1 MKKSNDEQLRNFREK
16 INDMDRLVENFFI
29 DEMKRVEKTS
39 QELIVLLSQLNSKI
53 LKLISM
59 YQQKFKEEFIAVK
72 ENYERFQDEIHNR
85 KFFYLFSTK

>member
-1 MKKSNDEQLRNFREK
+1 
-16 INDMDRLVENFFI
+16 MDRLVENFFI